1 MSQIIEDLNWRYATK
16 KYDSSKK
23 ISASDLDILK
33 NVLTLVPTSNGLQP
47 FKFLIV
53 DNTEIREKLKGKSF
67 GQSQITDASHL
78 IVMCAVKDINAAF
91 VDDYL
96 QLNANHRNIE
106 IENLAGFRSHL
117 HQTVV
122 SKEGQDNL
130 TSNSKQVY
138 IALGHLLH
146 AAAQLRID
154 TTPMEG
160 FNADAYD
167 EILGLSEKNLHATVV
182 CTLGYRSTEDNY
194 QHLKKVRKSQEDL
207 FEVI

>member
-78 IVMCAVKDINAAF
+78 IVMCAVKDINEAF

-96 QLNANHRNIE
+96 QLNANHRNI
-106 IENLAGFRSHL
+106 
-117 HQTVV
+117 
-122 SKEGQDNL
+122 
-130 TSNSKQVY
+130 
-138 IALGHLLH
+138 
-146 AAAQLRID
+146 
-154 TTPMEG
+154 
-160 FNADAYD
+160 
-167 EILGLSEKNLHATVV
+167 
-182 CTLGYRSTEDNY
+182 
-194 QHLKKVRKSQEDL
+194 
-207 FEVI
+207 